1 MRNSSPQNWK
11 WMGRSSHRSSGFTC
25 QPSVVLVIA
34 MRRLLQG
41 KAPIERE
48 RASSRS
54 HQPVL
59 ECSFRKGRPGERLLH
74 RLRFDESEVIDP
86 QPSTWPQHPVEFS
99 QGLLEFKPMMHA
111 DGLHHRVK
119 GLIRIGEVCH
129 ITALEMHP
137 LLYLL
142 TPGMCACQPD
152 HIFRQVDAVD
162 LKPWKPSGK
171 LPD

>member
-111 DGLHHRVK
+111 DGRHHRSRNAPAPLPAHAWHVRVPA
-119 GLIRIGEVCH
+119 GSYLPTGRCRRPE
-129 ITALEMHP
+129 TLEAFGQAP
-137 LLYLL
+137 
-142 TPGMCACQPD
+142 
-152 HIFRQVDAVD
+152 
-162 LKPWKPSGK
+162 
-171 LPD
+171 